1 VEKGR
6 VEAFSDG
13 VLAVAITLLVLD
25 LKFDTGP
32 HHPGLVHQL
41 GTDWP
46 AFAAFAV
53 SFFQIGVI
61 WVNHHALLSAAA
73 RLDRVSVFYNLVLL
87 MFVCTIPFTTAS
99 YAALLRSGGN
109 DERIAVVLYGA
120 SMMGMSVG
128 FSLLLG
134 RLVTRRLLVRTL
146 TAEQGRATR
155 IRFGAGGLVYPVSTV
170 LGLFWP
176 PLMLIA
182 YLVIAGYYML
192 DQTPILHTDDRLA
205 ESAAEE

>member
-1 VEKGR
+1 MEKGR

-25 LKFDTGP
+25 LKFDTGA
-32 HHPGLVHQL
+32 HHEGIAHQL
-41 GTDWP
+41 SNDWP

-73 RLDRVSVFYNLVLL
+73 RLDRVSLFYNLLLL
-87 MFVCTIPFTTAS
+87 MFVCTIPFTTAT
-99 YAALLRSGGN
+99 YAGLLRSGGN
-109 DERIAVVLYGA
+109 DERIAVLLYGA
-120 SMMGMSVG
+120 SMVGMSIG

-134 RLVTRRLLVRTL
+134 RLVTKQLLARPL
-146 TAEQGRATR
+146 TAEQGRTTR
-155 IRFGAGGLVYPVSTV
+155 MRFGAGGLVYPVTTALS
-170 LGLFWP
+170 LLWP

-182 YLVIAGYYML
+182 YLVIAVYYML
-192 DQTPILHTDDRLA
+192 DQTPILRADGER
-205 ESAAEE
+205 